1 MTKQFVTLSESAQQS
16 RLRLEEVKMFADNTS
31 RLLREAVR
39 SRRITEIICERCSA
53 LMKKILHSIDKMKE
67 KKNPSCCSQELKMGC
82 AV

>member
-31 RLLREAVR
+31 RLLLEAV
-39 SRRITEIICERCSA
+39 RCSA

-67 KKNPSCCSQELKMGC
+67 KKNPSCCSQELKMGR